1 MIDTKKLPQQKL
13 EEIKD
18 NFKFFDRDDNNEI
31 DLGEFTQLLKV
42 ISPSTTLEQAE
53 TGFSMVDENND
64 GHIDFD
70 EFIEW
75 WQTCWWEY

>member
-1 MIDTKKLPQQKL
+1 MTETKQISQEKLA
-13 EEIKD
+13 EIKE
-18 NFKFFDRDDNNEI
+18 NFDFFDRDNNGEI
-31 DLGEFTQLLKV
+31 DLDEFTKLLKI
-42 ISPSTTLEQAE
+42 ISPSSTVDQAAS
-53 TGFSMVDENND
+53 GFSIVDENDD

>member
-1 MIDTKKLPQQKL
+1 MTETKSLSAEKLA
-13 EEIKD
+13 EIKE
-18 NFKFFDRDDNNEI
+18 NFSFFDRDDNNEI
-31 DLGEFTQLLKV
+31 DVEEFTQLLKV
-42 ISPSTTLEQAE
+42 ISPQATTEQAE
-53 TGFSMVDENND
+53 AGFAIVDENND

>member
-1 MIDTKKLPQQKL
+1 MTEAKSLSAEKLA
-13 EEIKD
+13 EIKE
-18 NFKFFDRDDNNEI
+18 NFSFFDRDDNNEI
-31 DLGEFTQLLKV
+31 DVEEFTQLLKV
-42 ISPSTTLEQAE
+42 ISPQATKEQAE
-53 TGFSMVDENND
+53 AGFAIVDENDD